1 MYMIVYKANDSNNYF
16 IEIMRENVMA
26 IYTSFKIIYIN
37 LSQEGVYLRFM
48 SVKLAKRALW

>member
-26 IYTSFKIIYIN
+26 INTSFKIININ
-37 LSQEGVYLRFM
+37 LSQEGV
-48 SVKLAKRALW
+48 

>member
-26 IYTSFKIIYIN
+26 INTSFKIICIN
-37 LSQEGVYLRFM
+37 LSQEGVQLRFM